1 VNDSQSATEA
11 PGDGKNLILL
21 LDGTWNDSE
30 FSATDTNIVRL
41 REKLSDAMHT
51 MVPPAAAGGTDV
63 QHGNAAGRKNIV
75 LYQRGVGTGALDQ
88 LRGGAFGIGLAEN
101 IRNAYRFICANYDP
115 KDKIFIFGFSRGAF
129 TARSLAGYIAAA
141 GIIKREECTVEN
153 ESRAWHYYR
162 AKPGSRMSGVA
173 YKISKGAYA
182 PSENMIECVGVFDTV
197 GSLGVPFRRFSRLN
211 RALYEFHD
219 VVLSPISKFNLHA
232 LAIDEHRWP
241 FGATLWRKSKFNV
254 LRSKTEQ
261 VWFSGS
267 HSDVGGGNV
276 EDASRSSSYPEL
288 DDIAF
293 EWMLQRVMSL
303 CPDFPSVS
311 IRNWEKAD
319 GWANQLEARNGLY
332 HVYKTAYRSIGGHLL
347 RRRFWETTVGIDR
360 HNPSQSE
367 MIHTSAIERFGQS
380 VPVGGKMQKYAPRN
394 LLAYMSAYADS
405 KEEEGRT
412 ATQKKV
418 ERIPV
423 VGWNGLPLD
432 EKTELDLIKQALNR
446 S

>member
-1 VNDSQSATEA
+1 VNDRQPIAEA
-11 PGDGKNLILL
+11 PNDSKNLILL

-30 FSATDTNIVRL
+30 FSVTDTNIVRL
-41 REKLSDAMHT
+41 REKLSEAMHT
-51 MVPPAAAGGTDV
+51 TVPPAAAGGTDV

-75 LYQRGVGTGALDQ
+75 LYQRGVGTGPLDR

-115 KDKIFIFGFSRGAF
+115 NDKIFIFGFSRGAF

-162 AKPGSRMSGVA
+162 AKPGARMSGVA
-173 YKISKGAYA
+173 HKIGKGAHE
-182 PSENMIECVGVFDTV
+182 PRENMIECLGVFDTV

-219 VVLSPISKFNLHA
+219 VVLSPISRINLHA

-241 FGATLWRKSKFNV
+241 FEATLWRKSKFNV
-254 LRSKTEQ
+254 LRSRTEQ

-276 EDASRSSSYPEL
+276 DETNRSSRHPEL
-288 DDIAF
+288 DDIPF

-303 CPDFPSVS
+303 CPEFPRVS
-311 IRNWEKAD
+311 IRRWEKAD
-319 GWANQLEARNGLY
+319 GWAGQVEAKKGFYRA
-332 HVYKTAYRSIGGHLL
+332 YKTAYRSIADHRL

-360 HNPSQSE
+360 HNTSQNE
-367 MIHTSAIERFGQS
+367 MIHVSAVERFGQS
-380 VPVGGKMQKYAPRN
+380 VPIDGRKRLYMPRN
-394 LLAYMSAYADS
+394 LRAYMSAYAES
-405 KEEEGRT
+405 KGKKGETDTE
-412 ATQKKV
+412 KKV
-418 ERIPV
+418 VRVPI
-423 VGWNGLPLD
+423 VGWDGLPLD
-432 EKTELDLIKQALNR
+432 EVAELDLIKDALKR